1 MHTMSRFLLVADPDG
16 AARLV
21 SYGLNYAKAED
32 VESGAPALVTFTSYA
47 RTAQGLLEIREFTH
61 RLGKRLEE
69 AEATGTPVAVSS
81 VTALGAR

>member
-1 MHTMSRFLLVADPDG
+1 M
-16 AARLV
+16 
-21 SYGLNYAKAED
+21 
-32 VESGAPALVTFTSYA
+32 TFTSYA